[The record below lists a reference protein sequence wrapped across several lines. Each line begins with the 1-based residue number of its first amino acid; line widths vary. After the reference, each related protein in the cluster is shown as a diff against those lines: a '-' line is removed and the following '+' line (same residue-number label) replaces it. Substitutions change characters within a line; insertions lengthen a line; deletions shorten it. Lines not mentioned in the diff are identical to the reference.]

1 VVSVFRTSPEPFT
14 NGAASITE
22 DIAVIGDLW
31 TPIYYQWLLLVLM
44 IIFIG
49 LMIWLLP
56 KIWGVSK
63 RSLAMSGVYSNTG
76 KGMNL
81 RRIAN

>member
-14 NGAASITE
+14 TCAASIAE
-22 DIAVIGDLW
+22 DIAVIGGLW
-31 TPIYYQWLLLVLM
+31 TPIYYPWLLLVLM

-63 RSLAMSGVYSNTG
+63 ISFAMSGVYSNTG
-76 KGMNL
+76 KGMYV

>member
-1 VVSVFRTSPEPFT
+1 VSVFRTSPEPFT

-56 KIWGVSK
+56 ILGRAIKNIFETLQKMFKPNRDST
-63 RSLAMSGVYSNTG
+63 LPEA
-76 KGMNL
+76 
-81 RRIAN
+81 